1 MKKKVIVLVLCGVM
15 ALNVPV
21 YAKGGSVSLSKD
33 ELQVPKTEQKKDKK
47 ESKKKKNQDI
57 TVTQSGWT
65 IQTSD
70 YDNDRYVSYGAKVTN
85 SGSKK
90 YGYVTLNIAVK
101 DANGKILKTTDD
113 TFSSIVPGD
122 TVFSADK
129 IHIGQ
134 YDPASVEFSVS
145 YEDSDFLESISA
157 DFGTDVF
164 TLSNLSE
171 MKDEYG
177 YTTITGEIES
187 EASDDCTSA
196 CVTVLLEQGESI
208 VGGFYGY
215 ADVTSGETTVFE
227 ISDHDLP
234 EHDNVE
240 ISARSTW

>member
-1 MKKKVIVLVLCGVM
+1 MKKKIIALVLCGVM
-15 ALNVPV
+15 VLSVPV
-21 YAKGGSVSLSKD
+21 YAKGGSVSLSSD

-47 ESKKKKNQDI
+47 DSKKKKNQDI

-65 IQTSD
+65 VQTSD

-90 YGYVTLNIAVK
+90 YGYVTLNITVK
-101 DANGKILKTTDD
+101 DANGKILKSTDD

-145 YEDSDFLESISA
+145 YEDSDFLESVSG
-157 DFGTDVF
+157 DSGTDAF
-164 TLSNLSE
+164 SLSNLSE
-171 MKDEYG
+171 MTDEYSN
-177 YTTITGEIES
+177 TTITGEIES
-187 EASDDCTSA
+187 EAPDSCTSA
-196 CVTVLLEQGESI
+196 CVTVILKQGDDI

-215 ADVTSGETTVFE
+215 VDVASGETTAFE
-227 ISDHDLP
+227 ISDYDLP

-240 ISARSTW
+240 ISARPTF